1 MAVNLQGLSGRMVN
15 GTLVPVGNSPIA
27 LSGNIQGGLR
37 TVDDQAELLAMTGP
51 FVQDGMLI
59 YQSDTSTY
67 YKFNMGSLTRNAG
80 TGAFNRALALTD
92 FEEIQFDVDSITV
105 SSGDNDPLPRAGG
118 STGTTPANP
127 HQGDLYINSVS
138 HALWYY
144 VGGTTN
150 MWVNSQGITEAT
162 GDARYVRYDGAVTY
176 TDAQQGQARSNIG
189 IIEDTVRYG
198 TQTLTDAQ
206 QTQARTNIGAGI
218 GNSDVANLDDLTDV
232 AIEVGI
238 AFADSLYSTDTATL
252 VSSTPD
258 SVRADSISAFADPPR
273 IRLMGNNTL
282 VTLRD
287 SNPGPFTRARVT
299 SDGSGVGNIP
309 IATDLA
315 TTPVYLVFSSELVLS
330 SRTTTNTSR
339 PYRLLEVNN
348 STTPNTIILEGT
360 IPESEW
366 TNISGRGVYVAVGA
380 ALSPDFEVRAGQVL
394 TYNGTAWI
402 NEDPEHVNTGAIKA
416 ISVDGTNALTEN
428 ANNEVTVPVALT
440 YGASNAVNI
449 VNTTAGDIRTALG
462 STTVGDS
469 LFTTTDAATARTTL
483 GSTTVGDGVFTA
495 ADAAAA
501 RTILDVHETS
511 RVEADRYALRA
522 GDVSDFFAR
531 DPQVNDW
538 TTTATYNMGDVVL
551 ERPNF
556 YRAISTV
563 AANVRPSATPASW
576 EPLGAN
582 AFVIER
588 QGSINTV
595 NSAVVGTGADN
606 LQARD
611 PVTVTGSGGE
621 TYLTGI
627 SYIIPATLSDFY
639 STLSVGDYI
648 TAHTQGNPWD
658 VFHRVSEVP
667 APSATGDAARTFV
680 FEALSINTDETGH
693 TIHVLSSYAPTAGA
707 TVLFSRLQDVVLP
720 ISSDNVS
727 LQPFDET
734 EGYDGNDL
742 VSFGGEIFRAIAAIQ
757 RPNPPGTLPNPVDG
771 SVWQRVLHSGDD
783 VGDQLR
789 VLGVRNNI
797 TNFEDGDINFVDQG
811 RGSDGARGY
820 SLTTNNDS
828 IGQVKLRKA
837 NAATN
842 GYLMTVDGDDVRYV
856 PQSIQPTNF
865 TDITDS
871 GEDITITNPHR
882 DFRQADVDRFFPAAA
897 ETLTTNVI
905 NQSGPFSIARE
916 PDAIGTGQRM
926 SGPMVNALNAINV
939 DSTDG
944 SSTVGD
950 PYNWVNN
957 HTYAIR
963 VRRDASS
970 TSGRPA
976 ILQVGSNNLPTDS
989 LSGLPLFSGR
999 TGFSI
1004 SLYDDQLR
1012 RRTASTASI
1021 EPDGAPQNIR
1031 AFARY
1036 VQILLDLSE
1045 HFGAQGAYTFERDL
1059 GNGLAGNAQSVTV
1072 SANDI
1077 IYIEAELG
1085 NQYEVYVSATSTPV
1099 SIGANTFPNAAD
1111 HAWELV
1117 GTRPISEGS
1126 RNIYSNNRLWDVS
1139 FTQSGTGASV
1149 TMELIFTAT
1158 FNAVIPAPTANDFV
1172 VTPGGEGNDW
1182 SVNPATPFHIS
1193 RQGRTDAT
1201 QDFPLDSFSADILD
1215 TQTFTSDGT
1224 GMFVF
1229 SHDLR
1234 SVGSYSTD
1242 GGADVTTGITLGA
1255 DRRTVT
1261 ITPAPFNGS
1270 VVAISGLYEAD
1281 VVQGQALIF
1290 TATGVVSGDLSV
1302 SQRYHNNNILTDLA
1316 GIWNDRFEVIDY
1328 GLNTVSQSV
1337 LTRADSLAW
1346 HDTDRGFKTI
1356 PATITSADVQRFNEA
1371 GRNRLLTVQA
1381 VDSVSAIVPNDTI
1394 FRELVDV
1401 TTTSYTIDADRTFV
1415 QNTNGEHVPNDITFD
1430 AIVDG
1435 VQSIFNF
1442 GLINALAGDV
1452 TLEGTPRQTIS
1463 RETDAT
1469 NLFIDGQA
1477 VDATGPGAL
1486 TVGGRNVG
1494 APTTS
1499 DLPTST
1505 TGEIGELFSL
1515 TDADVRPQT
1524 TGVVDVQTFTFT
1536 GTRSN
1541 FIGNVGSV
1549 DEVLRLGFRDDF
1561 DSGVTGVTGRVNEVI
1576 TLAPTNILAGRAEDV
1591 RATIN
1596 FNIYDEDGTLRE
1608 ILDEVVIY
1616 AAGTVTSHT
1625 GYVDDLVVTFNTA
1638 IATYNTDN
1646 PMLADVL
1653 WAASR
1658 VGNDL
1663 VLTHTGTPQPFVNI
1677 TFLQLGVNTTW
1688 PGIASKV
1695 FLPGITTE
1703 GSSGTQRESDTWAFD
1718 PDTMDGPIFGTSA
1731 IPPTAFENGTAPS
1744 GGSTA
1749 EEALNQIRAAISG
1762 LPANSRG
1769 NSITVSANTASTD
1782 IAGDTGGTAG
1792 TQAGFYVDIDLGTTT
1807 DVMTLFS
1814 IAQRSNSNAA
1824 NTMIFERATH
1834 GVLGVDSAISSVYTV
1849 IDPGDT
1855 SQSVITGMVS
1865 RLTDND
1871 VGDVVNSVINR
1882 VINSGFAPGYAAARV
1897 GVTNVITMV
1906 ANDTGAVTN
1915 PWRITVDHGSGTNAA
1930 HLGDIAFGTIVE
1942 NVATNVNTYS
1952 ATRTTPGVTFIPELR
1967 LEPGVYRRDANDG
1980 ALTDWDPLTPPNND
1994 TAGRYEVV
2002 RNETTGATVYDV
2014 QDLDNNI
2021 FYRGFY
2027 RYDLENLVYM
2037 IRRNAIAQDGTITT
2051 TWRAWDGI
2059 RVDTLPVLRSLDP
2072 VTQFSV
2078 NMPIVSGG

>member
-105 SSGDNDPLPRAGG
+105 SSGDNDPLPRTGG

-162 GDARYVRYDGAVTY
+162 GDARYVRYDAATTY

-189 IIEDTVRYG
+189 AGTSSVDTITDLSDVTFTERNAVTAIANFNNPEIGGTSEAAWITSIDTLRIQVTGAVLSNFDTGDTIFGTLRSGNFNTSTAEQNYLWRGSVRHIVQDGNNYNVLIAVEDT
-198 TQTLTDAQ
+198 
-206 QTQARTNIGAGI
+206 
-218 GNSDVANLDDLTDV
+218 
-232 AIEVGI
+232 
-238 AFADSLYSTDTATL
+238 
-252 VSSTPD
+252 SSTFV
-258 SVRADSISAFADPPR
+258 ST
-273 IRLMGNNTL
+273 N
-282 VTLRD
+282 
-287 SNPGPFTRARVT
+287 GPAYLDTVVT
-299 SDGSGVGNIP
+299 SASDNTIPSATVNSWEYWISGESSSGIL
-309 IATDLA
+309 IADRAGTV
-315 TTPVYLVFSSELVLS
+315 TNEPFSTFEELVRPTFEDDTVSENSRSLS
-330 SRTTTNTSR
+330 NITFSDDGHTMTMHDDEGNRRSFTGEN
-339 PYRLLEVNN
+339 LENVAV
-348 STTPNTIILEGT
+348 TLEGT
-360 IPESEW
+360 SNTP
-366 TNISGRGVYVAVGA
+366 T
-380 ALSPDFEVRAGQVL
+380 
-394 TYNGTAWI
+394 I
-402 NEDPEHVNTGAIKA
+402 NSD
-416 ISVDGTNALTEN
+416 
-428 ANNEVTVPVALT
+428 
-440 YGASNAVNI
+440 
-449 VNTTAGDIRTALG
+449 TTAGDIRTA
-462 STTVGDS
+462 
-469 LFTTTDAATARTTL
+469 L

-531 DPQVNDW
+531 DPQVNNW
-538 TTTATYNMGDVVL
+538 TATATYNMGDVVL

-611 PVTVTGSGGE
+611 PVTVMGSDGL

-627 SYIIPATLSDFY
+627 SYILPATLSDFY

-658 VFHRVSEVP
+658 VFHQVTEVP
-667 APSATGDAARTFV
+667 APGATGDAARTFV

-720 ISSDNVS
+720 ISSDDVS
-727 LQPFDET
+727 LQPFDNT
-734 EGYDGNDL
+734 EGYVGNQL

-771 SVWQRVLHSGDD
+771 SVWQKVLNSSDD
-783 VGDQLR
+783 VGDELR

-828 IGQVKLRKA
+828 IGQAKLRKA

-1255 DRRTVT
+1255 DSRTVT

-1381 VDSVSAIVPNDTI
+1381 VDSVSAIIPNDTI

-1430 AIVDG
+1430 AVVDG

-1469 NLFIDGQA
+1469 NFFIDGQA

-1494 APTTS
+1494 APTVT

-1549 DEVLRLGFRDDF
+1549 DEVLRIGFRDDF
-1561 DSGVTGVTGRVNEVI
+1561 DSGVTGVTDQANEII

-1608 ILDEVVIY
+1608 ILDEIVIY

-1625 GYVDDLVVTFNTA
+1625 GYVDALVVTFNTA

-1653 WAASR
+1653 WTVSR

-1663 VLTHTGTPQPFVNI
+1663 VLTHTGTPQPFVNL

-1703 GSSGTQRESDTWAFD
+1703 GNSGTQRESDTWAFD

-1749 EEALNQIRAAISG
+1749 EEALNQIRAAING

-1792 TQAGFYVDIDLGTTT
+1792 TQAGFYIDIDLGTTT

-1849 IDPGDT
+1849 IDPAGM

-1967 LEPGVYRRDANDG
+1967 LEPGVYRRDANGG

-1994 TAGRYEVV
+1994 TDGRFEVV
-2002 RNETTGATVYDV
+2002 RNATTGATVYDV